1 MFPWA
6 FIECG
11 NEFHS
16 NIYCTIP
23 DEFDEE
29 GEADPMDEPEATDR
43 SGMFSNLQLHAY
55 MCTCIKCTGQLCIVP
70 FIVRIRNRL
79 KKLMAKRPQLD
90 QLKNKGIIEG
100 KVVIII
106 I

>member
-1 MFPWA
+1 MHYGGGFAIIMFPWA

-16 NIYCTIP
+16 NIYCTVP

-43 SGMFSNLQLHAY
+43 SGMFSNL
-55 MCTCIKCTGQLCIVP
+55 
-70 FIVRIRNRL
+70 
-79 KKLMAKRPQLD
+79 
-90 QLKNKGIIEG
+90 
-100 KVVIII
+100 
-106 I
+106 